1 MQRRTSAADPRRIR
15 LQTERP
21 AYGGTA
27 IGRHDGKVCF
37 VEGAI
42 PGEHVE
48 ARIIEEKNDYFRAA
62 TVAILEPSPD
72 RIAPACPL
80 YGTCGGCQQQ
90 HIAYHRQISL
100 KQEILADTLR
110 RIGKLDVALTEPL
123 ADAHPWAYRHR
134 AQFKSNGS
142 LLGFYRAGSR
152 DIVDVVQCPVL
163 CEGISGI
170 LKNIRAVLSQNVR
183 IASALSDIH
192 VVSNNITTAALCR
205 VRVGSDLPLTDFEF
219 FRAEAKL
226 AGLIV
231 HVGHQEI
238 GRLGEPV
245 VVFSL
250 LGMQYATQADSFFQ
264 GHWRLNERVVAA
276 VRDALQPLAGKRI
289 LDLYAGAGNFSLP
302 LAASGAAV
310 IAVEEHAGAV
320 AGGLDNCARNR
331 IDLIRFV
338 QSPLEHYVP
347 DAPIDA
353 IILDPPRPGLANC
366 VTETILRTNAQRI
379 VYVSCNP
386 STFARDLRK
395 LSSAYEIT
403 EARLIDFFPQTYH
416 LEAMAV
422 LEKRQ

>member
-1 MQRRTSAADPRRIR
+1 MRRKTSAADSLRIR

-21 AYGGTA
+21 VYGGA
-27 IGRHDGKVCF
+27 ALGRYDGKVCF

-42 PGEHVE
+42 PGECVE
-48 ARIIEEKNDYFRAA
+48 ARITEEKSDYFRAA
-62 TVAILEPSPD
+62 TVAVLEPSPD

-100 KQEILADTLR
+100 KQEILTDTLR
-110 RIGKLDVALTEPL
+110 RIGKLDVALAGPL
-123 ADAHPWAYRHR
+123 ADAYPWAYRHR

-163 CEGISGI
+163 CEGISSA
-170 LKNIRAVLSQNVR
+170 LKNIRAVLNQNVR

-205 VRVGSDLPLTDFEF
+205 VRIGSDLSPADFES
-219 FRAEAKL
+219 FRTGAEL
-226 AGLIV
+226 AGLIIQSN
-231 HVGHQEI
+231 HQEI

-245 VVFSL
+245 IVFNL
-250 LGMQYATQADSFFQ
+250 LGLPYAAPADSFFQ

-276 VRDALQPLAGKRI
+276 VRDALQPLGKRV
-289 LDLYAGAGNFSLP
+289 LDLYAGAGNFSLA
-302 LAASGAAV
+302 LAAAGAEV
-310 IAVEEHAGAV
+310 TAVEEHAGAV
-320 AGGLDNCARNR
+320 ASGRDNCTRNR
-331 IDLIRFV
+331 IDQVRFV
-338 QSPLEHYVP
+338 QSPLERYVP
-347 DAPIDA
+347 DGPIDA
-353 IILDPPRPGLANC
+353 IVLDPPRPGLANC
-366 VTETILRTNAQRI
+366 VTETVLQTNAQRI

-395 LSSAYEIT
+395 LSAGYAIT

-416 LEAMAV
+416 IEAMAV
-422 LEKRQ
+422 LEKKR